1 MYKKLEQLKKQT
13 KLTSEG
19 KEKMIKTNLAD
30 FDETNPKVRLY
41 SFIQLKPGENVEF
54 HTHEGESESFFFL
67 SGKGVYNDNGNMVDI
82 TPGMVTLT
90 PSGQGHAI
98 VNTGSEELVFIALI
112 VVD

>member
-1 MYKKLEQLKKQT
+1 MYKKLEQLKNQT